1 MSVFLRY
8 IKERR
13 ACIAAFFGGAAVYTA
28 VIALYGLPA
37 AVAVYPFAICFSAF
51 CAIFVRG
58 FCVLRKRHGE
68 LAAYRPMIDDAPEP
82 KTLPEEDILAAA
94 IRLCGQIKADKAEA
108 EARARDAEEYF
119 TVWAHQIKT
128 PISAARLLLQNEDT
142 ALSRALY
149 SELMRI
155 SQYVDMAM
163 TYRRLDS
170 ETTDYVFRTLPLDG
184 LIKGV
189 LRSFSHEFIARKLA
203 LDYSGAEGTV
213 VTDEKWFSFVV
224 GQIISNALKYTRTG
238 GIKIFMR
245 GSTLCIADTGIGID
259 SADLPRIFEKGYTG
273 INGRCEGSSTGIGLY
288 LCRRV
293 CDNLGIGISAVSE
306 PERGTEIRL
315 QLDQYELHFE

>member
-1 MSVFLRY
+1 M
-8 IKERR
+8 
-13 ACIAAFFGGAAVYTA
+13 
-28 VIALYGLPA
+28 
-37 AVAVYPFAICFSAF
+37 
-51 CAIFVRG
+51 
-58 FCVLRKRHGE
+58 
-68 LAAYRPMIDDAPEP
+68 
-82 KTLPEEDILAAA
+82 
-94 IRLCGQIKADKAEA
+94 
-108 EARARDAEEYF
+108 
-119 TVWAHQIKT
+119 WAHQIKT
-128 PISAARLLLQNEDT
+128 PISAARLLLQNEAT

-163 TYRRLDS
+163 TYGRLDS

-189 LRSFSHEFIARKLA
+189 LRSFSHEFIARRLA

-273 INGRCEGSSTGIGLY
+273 INGRREGSSTGIGLY

-315 QLDQYELHFE
+315 QLDQYELHSE